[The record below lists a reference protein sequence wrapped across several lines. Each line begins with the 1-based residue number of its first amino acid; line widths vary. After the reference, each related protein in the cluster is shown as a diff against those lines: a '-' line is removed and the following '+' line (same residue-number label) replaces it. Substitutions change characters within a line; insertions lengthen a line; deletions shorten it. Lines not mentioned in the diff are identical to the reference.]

1 MHIAILRP
9 SCFCC
14 RPISARVGRVQ
25 RVCACVPEDLIQ
37 GWSGMM
43 GVLIGFRVTSHYNPG
58 QLEEVYDALA
68 FLWRALTDTTPG

>member
-1 MHIAILRP
+1 
-9 SCFCC
+9 
-14 RPISARVGRVQ
+14 
-25 RVCACVPEDLIQ
+25 
-37 GWSGMM
+37 MM